1 MDCSRSEAAVK
12 GDHREPHQRACP
24 LRAAQVKGMW
34 IRLPASV
41 LEYNLRS
48 SPMLRFEPDFLIS
61 YSDEEVLAELKRLAL
76 ALNKDGLSRRDI
88 DKHGRVSS
96 GTVIK
101 RFGSLRKAFEAAGLK
116 PIRFMKASD
125 DELIGILIDL
135 WTRTLEKEGRRP
147 FRRDLKAYGF
157 AISSDT
163 FVRKYGSW
171 RAALLRAA
179 DSVANEITVETAERA
194 ETDHTGLPGDR
205 KALSVRKRFFVFK
218 RDKYRCR
225 MCGATGVELEVDHVV
240 PVANG
245 GSDAIDNLQ
254 TLCFKCNRGKRD
266 SAQ

>member
-1 MDCSRSEAAVK
+1 M
-12 GDHREPHQRACP
+12 
-24 LRAAQVKGMW
+24 
-34 IRLPASV
+34 

-48 SPMLRFEPDFLIS
+48 SPDAAFFEKPDFLIS

-147 FRRDLKAYGF
+147 FRRDLKGLRFCY
-157 AISSDT
+157 
-163 FVRKYGSW
+163 FVRHVCPKVW
-171 RAALLRAA
+171 L
-179 DSVANEITVETAERA
+179 VESCSPTRS
-194 ETDHTGLPGDR
+194 R
-205 KALSVRKRFFVFK
+205 
-218 RDKYRCR
+218 
-225 MCGATGVELEVDHVV
+225 
-240 PVANG
+240 
-245 GSDAIDNLQ
+245 
-254 TLCFKCNRGKRD
+254 
-266 SAQ
+266 